1 MIKHWI
7 LRINSIWMEPT
18 LTDSGIQ
25 NDNFRKDMPSIS
37 KRDANDVETEL
48 RKEMHRKCESVVG

>member
-1 MIKHWI
+1 
-7 LRINSIWMEPT
+7 MEPT

-48 RKEMHRKCESVVG
+48 RKEMHRKCESVVA